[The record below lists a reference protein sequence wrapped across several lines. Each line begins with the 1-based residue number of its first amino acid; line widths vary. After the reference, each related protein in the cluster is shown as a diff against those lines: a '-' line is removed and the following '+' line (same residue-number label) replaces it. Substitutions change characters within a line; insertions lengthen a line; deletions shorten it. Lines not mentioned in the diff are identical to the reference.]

1 MAAEIGISE
10 AVSPELEAFL
20 DHLRLERGLS
30 DNTCDSYRRDVA
42 DFAQFLRARG
52 KSAVEATLEDGQRYA
67 GLLRL
72 KGLKDSSAARH
83 ISALRSFYN
92 YLTIA
97 AITPTNPLALLA
109 APRASR
115 PLPHVL
121 SVEDV
126 TRLIEAPDAHEVLG
140 QRDRALWEVMYSSGL
155 RVSEAVGLEFG
166 DLDLENGWIL
176 VRGKGSKERWVP
188 LGEAAK
194 KWMGKY
200 LTETRPLLA
209 NGAGGARRVSPLTG
223 CSPAELRKIFLNAR
237 GRPLTRQ
244 GVWHLLKGYAARLT
258 PPLKIHPH
266 TLRHSCATHLLEGG
280 ADLRT
285 VQEFLGHADIS
296 TTQIYTHVDR
306 QYLKEVHRTFHP
318 RG

>member
-1 MAAEIGISE
+1 VNAVACAE
-10 AVSPELEAFL
+10 LDAFL

-30 DNTCDSYRRDVA
+30 ENTCDSYRRDISGYA
-42 DFAQFLRARG
+42 LFLQARG
-52 KSAVEATLEDGQRYA
+52 RGIAQATLEDGQGYSAR
-67 GLLRL
+67 LRL
-72 KGLKDSSAARH
+72 KGLKASSAARH

-97 AITPTNPLALLA
+97 AIVDVNPMTLLA
-109 APRASR
+109 GPKVSR

-121 SVEDV
+121 SAHDV
-126 TRLIEAPDAHEVLG
+126 GRLIESPDVTDSLG
-140 QRDRALWEVMYSSGL
+140 LRDRALWETMYSAGL

-166 DLDLENGWIL
+166 DLDLENDWIL
-176 VRGKGSKERWVP
+176 VRGKGAKERWAP
-188 LGEAAK
+188 LGQAAHR
-194 KWMGKY
+194 WIEKY
-200 LTETRPLLA
+200 LKDIRPLLA
-209 NGAGGARRVSPLTG
+209 GRHRYKGEVTAAPTRH
-223 CSPAELRKIFLNAR
+223 IFVNSR

-244 GVWHLLKGYAARLT
+244 GVWHLLKGYAARLV
-258 PPLKIHPH
+258 PPLNVHPH

>member
-1 MAAEIGISE
+1 MTVDSEIAARR
-10 AVSPELEAFL
+10 SPLECAELEAFM

-30 DNTCDSYRRDVA
+30 ENTCDSYHRDIA
-42 DFAQFLRARG
+42 DFSEFLRARG
-52 KSAVEATLEDGQRYA
+52 KEVTEAALEDGQGYA
-67 GLLRL
+67 ALLRL
-72 KGLKDSSAARH
+72 KGLKDSSAARR

-97 AITPTNPLALLA
+97 AITPSNPLILLA
-109 APRASR
+109 SPRASR
-115 PLPHVL
+115 PLPRVL

-126 TRLIEAPDAHEVLG
+126 TRLIETPDTSDALG
-140 QRDRALWEVMYSSGL
+140 LRDRALWETMYSSGL

-166 DLDLENGWIL
+166 DLDLDNGWIL

-188 LGEAAK
+188 LGAAARQ
-194 KWMGKY
+194 W
-200 LTETRPLLA
+200 TETYLREARPLLIA
-209 NGAGGARRVSPLTG
+209 GQGAARRAA
-223 CSPAELRKIFLNAR
+223 AETKKIFLNAR
-237 GRPLTRQ
+237 GKALTRQ
-244 GVWHLLKGYAARLT
+244 GVWHLLTKYAAKLS

-306 QYLKEVHRTFHP
+306 NYLKEVHRSFHP